1 MTLTS
6 PVCLFFLLLLT
17 SIACISADDSQ
28 PRQVYNYGNNG
39 QVIWMWNCDW
49 EGNDIAQKP
58 STGEQC
64 GGVCIA
70 NPQCNHFTYYNGVCY
85 MKKAKLPTSL
95 NRLTGAICGWVRSRA
110 WSHVWPKVQAII
122 NCVWYVACATVGYPK
137 NADYIRHHKCRSA
150 ILVLELIWDFLWL
163 SPINSPTIN
172 MWF

>member
-1 MTLTS
+1 
-6 PVCLFFLLLLT
+6 FFLNKAQSTETTPLTPNVVPFSLSDIRLSILLKRKT
-17 SIACISADDSQ
+17 HPFCNNDSDISSLLVLSAAVDKY
-28 PRQVYNYGNNG
+28 RLHFWVYNYGNNG

-110 WSHVWPKVQAII
+110 
-122 NCVWYVACATVGYPK
+122 
-137 NADYIRHHKCRSA
+137 
-150 ILVLELIWDFLWL
+150 
-163 SPINSPTIN
+163 
-172 MWF
+172 